1 LGITGT
7 EVTKEAGDMILT
19 DDNFATVVAAVE
31 GGRAIYDNLMKYVRF
46 QMITLGGFILLFLGA
61 GIFDVANGI
70 PLTPLQIL
78 WVNFAIDVLLAIG
91 LGFDE
96 AAPGLM
102 RRRPRNANAPVID
115 RRLGIRLGLAAL
127 VMAVLALVVVAW
139 GEHRYALEVATTM
152 GMTTLGLMHIVAALE
167 AREPEET
174 IFKRYTIANR
184 RFVQLVG
191 AALVL
196 SLLVTTLSPLQR
208 IFDTE
213 ALTAAQWGI
222 CLLGPIVYLAVMEL
236 GKWFDRRTGEVRAAR
251 LWSRRRPNAGLS
263 RRIRLLVVTSG
274 S

>member
-1 LGITGT
+1 
-7 EVTKEAGDMILT
+7 MILT

-91 LGFDE
+91 LGFDA

-139 GEHRYALEVATTM
+139 GEHHMRS
-152 GMTTLGLMHIVAALE
+152 
-167 AREPEET
+167 RS
-174 IFKRYTIANR
+174 R
-184 RFVQLVG
+184 QLW
-191 AALVL
+191 
-196 SLLVTTLSPLQR
+196 
-208 IFDTE
+208 E
-213 ALTAAQWGI
+213 
-222 CLLGPIVYLAVMEL
+222 
-236 GKWFDRRTGEVRAAR
+236 
-251 LWSRRRPNAGLS
+251 
-263 RRIRLLVVTSG
+263 
-274 S
+274 